1 MKKNKGFT
9 LTELLAVIV
18 IIAILSVAAISGYST
33 MTRNSKKKTYESKVG
48 EIENAAIKFAKDANL
63 RSSTTISVNKLVVE
77 GYLQPD
83 ESTETGLASIS
94 NPVNNENM
102 ICNLVRITVND
113 DLYIAE
119 YYENKK
125 DCLIA
130 EQEMLDLEINIKA
143 KELNGNTIGN
153 NIAIIN
159 NVANWTRTDVL
170 LIVSSEEYTDFN
182 SISYDFDGR
191 TITKE
196 KNTPVSTA
204 TNYVETDYDKIAIKD
219 VLIMFNNEVTV
230 TYNMNDGTIHSRTV
244 VVRID
249 KEIPTARAVASNDV
263 STSSTRKVSLTLD
276 DANGS
281 GVKGFYV
288 SKSSDFTGKP
298 LIKDTSDKDSKE
310 AGHGSFAGYNSHF
323 YGEQGEYYIKVI
335 DKVGNEYITEKI
347 ELSNFDPNANS
358 CKITVTPLTGE
369 TPTYWTEDTE
379 WYNKNIKVTTTS
391 NNDISSMGLKYF
403 YDVVNVGTNITNEKK
418 LTKFFRPEGS
428 NTKLIKS
435 LSQSDE
441 SDLRDYYTAMKGLS
455 DKTKDITHCKKTI
468 GVDKTKPTATIT
480 CTDRN
485 TYKKNH
491 TIDIS
496 ITDEL
501 SGFSDNS
508 IKIGWSPDRTTPPT
522 SWRDLNGTISA
533 DKKSV
538 SFTTDAN
545 KTTGDPITGEYY
557 LWIQGESIS
566 DKAYNYLNNTS
577 TTYKIKYDNTPPTCT
592 NSGGSNTWKKVN
604 ITIKGTCKDDHSGC
618 KPGTNSGATTY
629 DTDGNVYKLYN
640 KDIEST
646 NESPGT
652 IYDKAGNHAD
662 CKKDQ
667 VVKRDTAK
675 PNKPSLVMTHSYN
688 KANAEGKKAT
698 VYTNNT
704 WVNSSISTAVYMT
717 DARYSTFRGPS
728 ATDSGTVQSG
738 INRYQ
743 ISLDNKSWSDYAYSY
758 SGSDSLYTLLSNGT
772 HNRYIRAI
780 DNAGNISD
788 ATTLTIKI
796 DKTPPTTPSL
806 VMTHSY
812 NSSAAQGSKATVYA
826 NNTWINKNVYMTDAR
841 KTPYSGLNGSSDSGS
856 GLNRYEISS
865 NNSTWTTYSYNSKNS
880 LYLISA
886 EGTNN
891 RYIRA
896 VDNAGNASSSTT
908 LTIKIDKTPPTITSA
923 TYKYRSSIFT
933 SPHDNTSCQIFPNDA
948 CAFTLN
954 TGQKVYQLTSAS
966 KSACISSI
974 RAQIQWGCGPANY
987 TNGSIN
993 NSNTSINNTNYIYNL
1008 VSVNN
1013 GPSEIALKSV
1023 TVSDNNDSSPT
1034 TTIKKGG
1041 FNPDAS
1047 SQTANTSYTLNS
1059 ISTVDASNHGVVYRI
1074 RAEDDAG
1081 NVRTWDIIA
1090 THVGSND
1097 VKANN
1102 FGETN
1107 DLMYFNK
1114 FIRVGETQFHK
1125 GWQQRYYIRTFY
1137 TGGGTNIEDI
1147 TYLTFKSYYSDSTY
1161 KLEFNGKDYCPSQGC
1176 QIKGF
1181 KKIGGNWYYFNTN
1194 EVENNEV
1201 PNGGMVVRGH
1211 GQNGKEVCKNAY
1223 DYLLNHVNSNGWQC
1237 DDHNKPHTE
1246 LKVDDNGV
1254 CASGHHP

>member
-1 MKKNKGFT
+1 MKNNKGFT

-18 IIAILSVAAISGYST
+18 IISILSVAAISGYST
-33 MTRNSKKKTYESKVG
+33 MTRNSKKKTYESKVQS
-48 EIENAAIKFAKDANL
+48 IENAAIKFANDSNL
-63 RSSTTISVNKLVVE
+63 NTSTTITVNKLVVE

-83 ESTETGLASIS
+83 ESTETGLASIL

-119 YYENKK
+119 YNENKK

-196 KNTPVSTA
+196 KNTPLSTA

-230 TYNMNDGTIHSRTV
+230 TYNMNDGTIHSKTV

-249 KEIPTARAVASNDV
+249 KEVPTARAVASNDV

-358 CKITVTPLTGE
+358 CRITVDPIVAP

-391 NNDISSMGLKYF
+391 NNDIGSMGIKYF

-418 LTKFFRPEGS
+418 LTKFFRPEGL

-435 LSQSDE
+435 LNQTNE

-455 DKTKDITHCKKTI
+455 NKTKDITHCKKTI

-480 CTDRN
+480 CTDSN
-485 TYKKNH
+485 TYKKTH
-491 TIDIS
+491 TINIS
-496 ITDEL
+496 IKDEL

-522 SWRDLNGTISA
+522 SWLDLNGSISA

-545 KTTGDPITGEYY
+545 KTTGDPLTGEYY
-557 LWIQGESIS
+557 LWIQGDSIA

-577 TTYKIKYDNTPPTCT
+577 TTYVIKYDNTPPTCT
-592 NSGGSNTWKKVN
+592 NSGGSNTWKKVD
-604 ITIKGTCKDDHSGC
+604 ITIKGACKDDHSGC
-618 KPGTNSGATTY
+618 KPGTNNGATTY
-629 DTDGNVYKLYN
+629 DTAGNVYKLYN

-646 NESPGT
+646 NESPGR
-652 IYDKAGNHAD
+652 IYDKAGNHKD
-662 CKKDQ
+662 CEKDQ
-667 VVKRDTAK
+667 VVKRDTVS
-675 PNKPSLVMTHSYN
+675 PNNPSLVMTHSYN
-688 KANAEGKKAT
+688 GNESEGKKAT
-698 VYTNNT
+698 VYTNDT
-704 WVNSSISTAVYMT
+704 WVNANIKTAVYMT
-717 DARYSTFRGPS
+717 DARYAKFRGPS
-728 ATDSGTVQSG
+728 ATDSGTVKSG

-743 ISLDNKSWSDYAYSY
+743 ISSDKKNWSNYSYVY
-758 SGSDSLYTLLSNGT
+758 SGSDSLYTLLSDGT

-780 DNAGNISD
+780 DNAGNISNVV
-788 ATTLTIKI
+788 TYTIKI

-812 NSSAAQGSKATVYA
+812 NKDNAEGRKATVYTNDTWVNA
-826 NNTWINKNVYMTDAR
+826 NISTAVYMTDAR
-841 KTPYSGLNGSSDSGS
+841 YAKFKGPSAEDATSKIKKYQ
-856 GLNRYEISS
+856 ISA
-865 NNSTWTTYSYNSKNS
+865 NNSNWYDYNYNYQDGTYF
-880 LYLISA
+880 ISTD
-886 EGTNN
+886 GTHS

-896 VDNAGNASSSTT
+896 IDNAGNISSVRT
-908 LTIKIDKTPPTITSA
+908 LTIKIDKTAPSCTPIIRNSSNQKL
-923 TYKYRSSIFT
+923 KY
-933 SPHDNTSCQIFPNDA
+933 
-948 CAFTLN
+948 
-954 TGQKVYQLTSAS
+954 
-966 KSACISSI
+966 
-974 RAQIQWGCGPANY
+974 
-987 TNGSIN
+987 GSIQHVTVTTYAGCSDSTSKCPSSEVKGKTYDPN
-993 NSNTSINNTNYIYNL
+993 VIGSNLATKETNYIKKDTIQIKDNAGNKRNCSVEAYTTPLCQNHTFIYSGNKDPYGEYWCTL
-1008 VSVNN
+1008 SFSEGGDVSNSTLHTSFCLGFNN
-1013 GPSEIALKSV
+1013 PAFESTYGTPKYFAICEGGDDAKQCKASCN
-1023 TVSDNNDSSPT
+1023 SDNTNCPDKGTLVAAFQYLIDNDLSNQSQWTQKNPT
-1034 TTIKKGG
+1034 NYMQRFEKIHVSGKKPNEWPDYPFTGRMMSKKGSVYNICDIDYG
-1041 FNPDAS
+1041 
-1047 SQTANTSYTLNS
+1047 ANGYT
-1059 ISTVDASNHGVVYRI
+1059 VY
-1074 RAEDDAG
+1074 
-1081 NVRTWDIIA
+1081 
-1090 THVGSND
+1090 
-1097 VKANN
+1097 
-1102 FGETN
+1102 
-1107 DLMYFNK
+1107 
-1114 FIRVGETQFHK
+1114 
-1125 GWQQRYYIRTFY
+1125 QRF
-1137 TGGGTNIEDI
+1137 
-1147 TYLTFKSYYSDSTY
+1147 
-1161 KLEFNGKDYCPSQGC
+1161 
-1176 QIKGF
+1176 
-1181 KKIGGNWYYFNTN
+1181 
-1194 EVENNEV
+1194 
-1201 PNGGMVVRGH
+1201 
-1211 GQNGKEVCKNAY
+1211 A
-1223 DYLLNHVNSNGWQC
+1223 
-1237 DDHNKPHTE
+1237 
-1246 LKVDDNGV
+1246 
-1254 CASGHHP
+1254 